1 MADARVGLLQA
12 DIENHDFDATSSDHT
27 IQSAKESAETQTKCK
42 SLYSVDES
50 LATDWISRTMRRID
64 NALSSKRVYD
74 RVRRDEHVPRWEG
87 KETNNKNTGR
97 CRLGKLRDRQTDEH
111 IPRQHKVPR
120 PNTIMSSTTLY
131 RKSRPSG
138 SVEIRSPVCG
148 KVDRFRGAVLIRIH
162 ARPTTFLLFSS

>member
-50 LATDWISRTMRRID
+50 LATDWTSRTMRRID

-74 RVRRDEHVPRWEG
+74 RVRKDEHVQG
-87 KETNNKNTGR
+87 
-97 CRLGKLRDRQTDEH
+97 
-111 IPRQHKVPR
+111 
-120 PNTIMSSTTLY
+120 Y
-131 RKSRPSG
+131 PSG
-138 SVEIRSPVCG
+138 KG
-148 KVDRFRGAVLIRIH
+148 KKR
-162 ARPTTFLLFSS
+162 TTGIGVQTLKIKG